1 MHISTH
7 GYRHTYIHIYLH
19 SHMDR
24 HTYIHMEVEEA
35 ITTISRN
42 QQHASN
48 THTHTDTGTSGFML
62 ENYYLHPYL

>member
-1 MHISTH
+1 MDTDT
-7 GYRHTYIHIYLH
+7 HTYTSTYIGTWI
-19 SHMDR
+19 DI

-48 THTHTDTGTSGFML
+48 THTHTQTL
-62 ENYYLHPYL
+62 EHQDLC